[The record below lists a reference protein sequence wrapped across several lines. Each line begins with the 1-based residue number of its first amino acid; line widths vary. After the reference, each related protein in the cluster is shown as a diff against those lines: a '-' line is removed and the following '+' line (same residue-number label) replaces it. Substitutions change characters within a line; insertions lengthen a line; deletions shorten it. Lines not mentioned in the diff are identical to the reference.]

1 MLEINVSEEREID
14 FSMELGGISP
24 NQLVGHLNIL
34 IDGIEYGIPV
44 SFSENGML
52 VSIPPL
58 KSFVK
63 RDLREGELFK
73 VRLDVFGDA
82 HYLNPWNDE
91 FKIKNPVRMEAK
103 IKEPDEGV
111 EEPKISLTLTET
123 KQNIKEDLIIEPEK
137 KQSRFKSP
145 ADFKKNV
152 SKVDVLNWLTKR
164 GTGDKEIQELIYEQ
178 AVAQAE
184 SAEPYKVLLELT
196 KVIKKR

>member
-24 NQLVGHLNIL
+24 NQLEGHLNIL

-44 SFSENGML
+44 SFSESGMI

-73 VRLDVFGDA
+73 ARLDVFGDN

-91 FKIKNPVRMEAK
+91 FKIKNPITMEAK
-103 IKEPDEGV
+103 IKEPDEGRKDS
-111 EEPKISLTLTET
+111 KISLTLTEKKET
-123 KQNIKEDLIIEPEK
+123 IKEDLIIEPEK
-137 KQSRFKSP
+137 KQSKFKDVG
-145 ADFKKNV
+145 DFKKNL
-152 SKVDVLNWLTKR
+152 SKEDVFNWLSNR
-164 GTGDKEIQELIYEQ
+164 GTKDKEIQELIYEQ
-178 AVAQAE
+178 AVSQAG
-184 SAEPYKVLLELT
+184 SGQPYKVLLELT

>member
-1 MLEINVSEEREID
+1 MLEINVTEEREID

-44 SFSENGML
+44 SFSESGML

-73 VRLDVFGDA
+73 VRLDVFGDS

-91 FKIKNPVRMEAK
+91 FKVKNPITMEAK
-103 IKEPDEGV
+103 IKEPDEGR
-111 EEPKISLTLTET
+111 EDSKISLTLTEKKET
-123 KQNIKEDLIIEPEK
+123 IKEDLIIEPEK
-137 KQSRFKSP
+137 KQSRFKNP

-164 GTGDKEIQELIYEQ
+164 GTADKEIQELIYEQ

-184 SAEPYKVLLELT
+184 SSQPYKVLLELT

>member
-1 MLEINVSEEREID
+1 MLEINITEEREID

-24 NQLVGHLNIL
+24 NQLEGHLNIL

-44 SFSENGML
+44 SFSESGML

-73 VRLDVFGDA
+73 VRLDVFGDN

-111 EEPKISLTLTET
+111 EEPKISLTLTEV
-123 KQNIKEDLIIEPEK
+123 KENIKEDLIIEPEK
-137 KQSRFKSP
+137 KQSRFKNVG
-145 ADFKKNV
+145 DFKKNL
-152 SKVDVLNWLTKR
+152 SKEDVFNWLSKR
-164 GTGDKEIQELIYEQ
+164 GTADKEIQELIYEQ

>member
-24 NQLVGHLNIL
+24 NQLAGHLNIL

-44 SFSENGML
+44 SFSESGML

-73 VRLDVFGDA
+73 VRLDVFGDS

-91 FKIKNPVRMEAK
+91 FKIKNPITMEAK
-103 IKEPDEGV
+103 IKEPDEG
-111 EEPKISLTLTET
+111 KKAAISLTLTEKKET
-123 KQNIKEDLIIEPEK
+123 IKEDMIIEPEK
-137 KQSRFKSP
+137 KQSKFKD
-145 ADFKKNV
+145 AGDFKKNL
-152 SKVDVLNWLTKR
+152 SKEDVLNWLTMR
-164 GTGDKEIQELIYEQ
+164 GTKDKEIQGIIYEQ
-178 AVAQAE
+178 AVSQAG
-184 SAEPYKVLLELT
+184 SGKPYKVLLELT
-196 KVIKKR
+196 KVIKKK